1 VQNPL
6 EGANGTCCTYSR
18 HRGMWNY
25 CAVWDNMAIGPK
37 SERCLCPGCS
47 VVVVAMLWRAI
58 ATGVGSEN
66 RTRRISNGYD
76 ISNCYCRFRD
86 SNGMLGGRIKDRLS
100 VTIGEEG
107 RNVCAETNTRQGVRS
122 SCWRVGQRSTARQ
135 FLSLSLSWLFA
146 YLYRIG

>member
-1 VQNPL
+1 
-6 EGANGTCCTYSR
+6 
-18 HRGMWNY
+18 
-25 CAVWDNMAIGPK
+25 MAIGPK

-122 SCWRVGQRSTARQ
+122 SCWRVESNKGRQ
-135 FLSLSLSWLFA
+135 LDSFRVCLCLGCLLI
-146 YLYRIG
+146 YIE